1 MVFIILGIILAIGVH
16 VFYVFAAI
24 HNFHRSLVLL
34 FLMVVVYLYCF
45 YKFIAGPYYT
55 KNEQVINQKVTTT
68 GDLLNTKVFGF
79 PILQLY
85 VLKIKL

>member
-1 MVFIILGIILAIGVH
+1 MVYILLGIILAVGVH

-45 YKFIAGPYYT
+45 YKLIAGPYYT
-55 KNEQVINQKVTTT
+55 KNEQVINQKVTRT
-68 GDLLNTKVFGF
+68 GDVVNRKVFGF
-79 PILQLY
+79 PLLQSY
-85 VLKIKL
+85 VLKN